1 MINLWAVI
9 SILVASLG
17 LSSSPSFHLPTITI
31 TETDSGTQAVLS
43 DKILS
48 ADTVAVPFKIN
59 NNSMGVKITA
69 EAAAVMDKATG
80 TILWQKNSEEVRSL
94 ASITKLM
101 TVMVFLENNPGWNTQ
116 VTMDIKDEANGG
128 SPDILRGEVV
138 TVKNLFYTALISS
151 DNNSA
156 NALVRSTGIGKEKF
170 LDLMNKK
177 ADALGLVNTHFVDV
191 TGLSDYN
198 VSTALEIIDLAQVAF
213 AQEDIRE
220 ATTHRTYSFQ
230 AISGKLHKIHSTN
243 YLLGSYLDISAGKT
257 GHINSAGYCLVAE
270 IDGHDGIEII
280 SVVLGS
286 DTNADRFQDL
296 KALSTWVFEN
306 FAWH

>member
-1 MINLWAVI
+1 
-9 SILVASLG
+9 
-17 LSSSPSFHLPTITI
+17 
-31 TETDSGTQAVLS
+31 
-43 DKILS
+43 
-48 ADTVAVPFKIN
+48 
-59 NNSMGVKITA
+59 
-69 EAAAVMDKATG
+69 
-80 TILWQKNSEEVRSL
+80 
-94 ASITKLM
+94 
-101 TVMVFLENNPGWNTQ
+101 MVFLENNPGWNTQ